1 MESIYGGR
9 MSFYLEWT
17 CCFFFSFSLCHLADL
32 AQTETALFSFQVN
45 TAVKFLQNPK
55 VRQSP
60 LATRKAFLKKK
71 GERQKLCSSWKLF
84 RMPGKLHQHHSVCVW
99 WQKFGTQC
107 HLWMGGGVGV
117 GGAQGHTGLWGSKIT
132 AVAFCPGG
140 LTGVDLA
147 SEYMIRAVNKWHTS

>member
-17 CCFFFSFSLCHLADL
+17 CFFFSFLFAFSPTSPSPK
-32 AQTETALFSFQVN
+32 TEIVLFSFQVN

-71 GERQKLCSSWKLF
+71 GEQKKKAVCPVKNCSECLE
-84 RMPGKLHQHHSVCVW
+84 LHQHHSVCVCVCLMTEVIFEW
-99 WQKFGTQC
+99 
-107 HLWMGGGVGV
+107 GGLR
-117 GGAQGHTGLWGSKIT
+117 GHTGLWGLKAT
-132 AVAFCPGG
+132 AVVLCPGG
-140 LTGVDLA
+140 LTVVDLA
-147 SEYMIRAVNKWHTS
+147 SEYMIQALNKWHTS